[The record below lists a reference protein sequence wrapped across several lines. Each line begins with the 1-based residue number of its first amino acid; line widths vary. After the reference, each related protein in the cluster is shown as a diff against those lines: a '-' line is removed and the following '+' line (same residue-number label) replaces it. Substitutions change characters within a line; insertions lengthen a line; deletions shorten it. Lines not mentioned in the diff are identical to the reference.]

1 MRREDE
7 QLVEITVEVG
17 GHKQTCENEIKRVCM
32 VEWAFRT
39 EDFFHRTSDDRKH
52 QLLEASAL
60 GTLYGGEDADD
71 IIQRIER
78 AVWRAN
84 GGMCH
89 VEVRAVNYRH
99 PSECKSLID
108 PELQVA

>member
-1 MRREDE
+1 MRRDDE
-7 QLVEITVEVG
+7 RLVEMTVEVG
-17 GHKQTCENEIKRVCM
+17 GHQRTRENEIKRVCM
-32 VEWAFRT
+32 VEWAFRN
-39 EDFFHRTSDDRKH
+39 EDFFHRLADDGQH

-84 GGMCH
+84 SGMCH
-89 VEVRAVNYRH
+89 VDVRTVNIGD
-99 PSECKSLID
+99 PQEWNSVIE